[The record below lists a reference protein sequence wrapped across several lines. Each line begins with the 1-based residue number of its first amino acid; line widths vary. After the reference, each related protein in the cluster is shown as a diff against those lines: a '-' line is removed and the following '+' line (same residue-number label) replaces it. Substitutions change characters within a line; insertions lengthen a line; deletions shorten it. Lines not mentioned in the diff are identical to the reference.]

1 MQHSLYKGITKNQQE
16 IMKKSQREIIENQLL
31 RYGKVSRN
39 WALRRYISRLSG
51 IIFDL
56 KEKYVIEG
64 EWLRT
69 KKGNDY
75 IYKFIKIK

>member
-1 MQHSLYKGITKNQQE
+1 
-16 IMKKSQREIIENQLL
+16 MKKSQREIIENQLL